1 MNWIKFAV
9 WLSGIYV
16 VYYLVLIF
24 WDALRSGRST
34 VSNEPHQLTFVEHT
48 APVQKQLHT
57 EADAT
62 GSSIISSGG
71 VNLKQL
77 FSLAREEAI
86 EYTKSVSFQ
95 A

>member
-16 VYYLVLIF
+16 VYYLALIL
-24 WDALRSGRST
+24 WDMIRSSRGR
-34 VSNEPHQLTFVEHT
+34 VSDEPHQLTFAEHT
-48 APVQKQLHT
+48 APVQKDLLPAP
-57 EADAT
+57 ELSA
-62 GSSIISSGG
+62 SSILSSGG

-86 EYTKSVSFQ
+86 EFTRAVSF
-95 A
+95 